1 MQIKELFLKDIN
13 RRINPAVV
21 ASITEDEILQQ
32 EIEEYIFTPTI
43 TKEIHKFLHAVLLGQ
58 KGKTG
63 VWINGYY
70 GSGKSHFIKYLYF
83 CLNREVYP
91 MAFDRFADSIDALD
105 VMDEPTLS
113 QINTLRS
120 RIDKSS
126 FYIDLFNIDAVSGQG
141 GNTAEADKSRITR
154 ILFNRLNSIRGY
166 NNGNISLALYLEK
179 ILDKKDQFNSF
190 KKNIEASIG
199 EPWDGNQTMYV
210 QSFLDEVISE
220 AKLLVPK
227 LDEDSLKRS
236 ITEDKDTSIEVFVK
250 ELQDFVSEKSD
261 DYKLIFLMDE
271 MSQYI
276 GSNDNLLLNLQTIVE
291 AVGDHC
297 DNKVWI
303 VCTAQQQLQDLMD
316 YAGTSKDNVG
326 KILGRFETRISLQG
340 TDAAMITKKRILEKT
355 AAATSDLHDYY
366 KNNKIALENQF
377 HFENHSYNNYKDHD
391 DFILTYPFIPYQFE
405 LISDVFASFSNLGY
419 INQGVKNTERAILG
433 TTHATIKE
441 NQKHDVG
448 YFVSFDRFFN
458 EQLKQN
464 LAHTATQIVS
474 KALRLE
480 KVESDEFAQ
489 RVVQALFMISHLGEQ
504 QALALPANAEN
515 LATLLTND
523 LNTAKS
529 DLINEIQTILDYLE
543 SNYVIQLQDGKY
555 RFLSD
560 DEVLVAESIK
570 QQSVS
575 VDKRLDIL
583 WADIVRPILGS
594 KTNVTYGNKNIKIQY
609 RLDDKDIQTSS
620 DFTTHILI
628 YGESDPNKIMM
639 GAQTLDLYIPFSQY
653 ISSDEKFRKEL
664 YEYVKTKDYINENS
678 TSDDKRRKTLETFAS
693 YNNQRQKEIIKKL
706 SDAFVELPI
715 VSGQEVKTADQY
727 SSLDPKRRFD
737 DILTKHMAGLYRK
750 NDLASSYASTN
761 EELRAKAKAGTQTSM
776 MLSPAEVEVES
787 IINNKGITRVDD
799 LCKQFEKIPFGWK
812 DTSTIDVILTL
823 IKKRQR
829 YAEYQNKPVTATD
842 FVERAINSASR
853 KSLDL
858 KKEESLDCAPCIEKI
873 NRALGTVVNT
883 SIQDKYELQKEVK
896 AGLSTTL
903 TAVTKLTKEHPNELF
918 ANKLYDFKNRL
929 TDMVQAATPDQLCT
943 LVDQHHIELRS
954 LKDTYETTQ
963 EFIDNNYDQFRKIRS
978 WVQSHGHSLS
988 SLEDVDPDMI
998 TRLKEYGMQE
1008 SEPWNDFPTMR
1019 KAHKELEA
1027 KLNEALAKA
1036 KQAALD
1042 DYKAAAYRVK
1052 EEAEAKGASVVNLVN
1067 EPEIEAQINKVTSL
1081 DGLKLKRKNVATFE
1095 KEELQKLAPEEK
1107 SIVLETKTLMGTKVL
1122 SSDAQIDEYVEKLRS
1137 KLKAELSNVDKIIL

>member
-21 ASITEDEILQQ
+21 ASITEAEILQQ

-43 TKEIHKFLHAVLLGQ
+43 TKEIYKFLHAVLLGQ

-91 MAFDRFADSIDALD
+91 AAFDRFAKSIDALD

-120 RIDKSS
+120 RIDKSN

-154 ILFNRLNSIRGY
+154 ILFNRLNAIRGY

-179 ILDKKDQFNSF
+179 ILDNKDQFDAF

-199 EPWDGNQTMYV
+199 EPWDGNETMYV

-227 LDEDSLKRS
+227 LDEESLKRS
-236 ITEDKDTSIEVFVK
+236 ITEDKDTSIDVFVK

-366 KNNKIALENQF
+366 KNNKVALENQF
-377 HFENHSYNNYKDHD
+377 HFENHSYNNYKGHD

-458 EQLKQN
+458 EQLRQN

-529 DLINEIQTILDYLE
+529 DLINEIQTVLDYLE

-570 QQSVS
+570 QQSVG

-653 ISSDEKFRKEL
+653 INSDEKFRKEL
-664 YEYVKTKDYINENS
+664 YEYVRTKDYINENS
-678 TSDDKRRKTLETFAS
+678 TSDEKRRKTLETFAS

-715 VSGQEVKTADQY
+715 VSGQEIKTADQY

-750 NDLASSYASTN
+750 NDLAASYASTN
-761 EELRAKAKAGTQTSM
+761 DELRAKAKAGTQTSM
-776 MLSPAEVEVES
+776 MLSPAEVEVET
-787 IINNKGITRVDD
+787 IIKNKGITRVDD
-799 LCKQFEKIPFGWK
+799 LCKNFERIPFGWK
-812 DTSTIDVILTL
+812 DTSTIDVILSL

-829 YAEYQNKPVTATD
+829 YAEYQNDPVTAID
-842 FVERAINSASR
+842 YVERAINSSSR

-873 NRALGTVVNT
+873 NRALGNKINPST
-883 SIQDKYELQKEVK
+883 QDKYELQKAFK
-896 AGLSTTL
+896 AGIKELMEQ
-903 TAVTKLTKEHPNELF
+903 VTKLERAYSSELF
-918 ANKLYDFKNRL
+918 SEGVYKLQKVLKDLYE
-929 TDMVQAATPDQLCT
+929 AATPDQLCN
-943 LVDQHHIELRS
+943 LVEECHSELRT
-954 LKDTYETTQ
+954 LKDNYETIK
-963 EFIDNNYDQFRKIRS
+963 EFVDNNYDRYATIRS
-978 WVQSHGHSLS
+978 WVQANMHSLN
-988 SLEDVDPDMI
+988 SLDEVDASMVE
-998 TRLKEYGMQE
+998 RLKNYGIQE
-1008 SEPWNDFPTMR
+1008 KEPWNDFPTMR
-1019 KAHKELEA
+1019 KAHQELEV
-1027 KLNEALAKA
+1027 KLSDALAKT
-1036 KQAALD
+1036 K
-1042 DYKAAAYRVK
+1042 KETTAAYKSALTRVY
-1052 EEAEAKGASVVNLVN
+1052 EEANNKGMATASLAR
-1067 EPEIEAQINKVTSL
+1067 EPEIEALIESISSL
-1081 DGLKLKRKNVATFE
+1081 DGLKLKANDVTRFE
-1095 KEELQKLAPEEK
+1095 QLQMQKLAPEEK
-1107 SIVLETKTLMGTKVL
+1107 STLIDVKDLMKTKVL
-1122 SSDAQIDEYVEKLRS
+1122 STDAQIDEYVEKLRT
-1137 KLKAELSNVDKIIL
+1137 KLKSELSKVDKIIL